1 MSKWS
6 GSTYLGPKKND
17 WEDGFGNL
25 KFPNGVIYEG
35 NFTKGEFHGDGT
47 LIYPNGVS
55 IRKRYKL
62 GSLCCQVGQRKTDRW
77 QVFLLRQSRVHR
89 QLKAEGK
96 EARKVGVLHRKK

>member
-6 GSTYLGPKKND
+6 GSIYDGPKKND
-17 WEDGFGNL
+17 WEDGFGKL

-55 IRKRYKL
+55 IIKRYKI
-62 GSLCCQVGQRKTDRW
+62 GSLCSEVG
-77 QVFLLRQSRVHR
+77 
-89 QLKAEGK
+89 
-96 EARKVGVLHRKK
+96 

>member
-1 MSKWS
+1 M
-6 GSTYLGPKKND
+6 GPKKND

-62 GSLCCQVGQRKTDRW
+62 GPLCREMGQGKTSRRKI
-77 QVFLLRQSRVHR
+77 FFLRQS
-89 QLKAEGK
+89 
-96 EARKVGVLHRKK
+96 